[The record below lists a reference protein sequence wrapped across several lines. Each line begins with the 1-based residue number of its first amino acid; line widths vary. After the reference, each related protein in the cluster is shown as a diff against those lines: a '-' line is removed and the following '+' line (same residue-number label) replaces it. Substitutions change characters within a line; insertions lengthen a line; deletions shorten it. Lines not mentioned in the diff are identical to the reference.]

1 MAALVNEG
9 ETEVLE
15 AIKARYATLY
25 LGLYENTTEPAETAT
40 LATLTEQTSGTGYAR
55 IALTQAN
62 WTISGDTMTNLLKT
76 FTAAG
81 GDWGNQYGYFIGTTS
96 DNTGKLL
103 VVHHFTN
110 GPFYVADTGS
120 IDITP
125 KLQAS

>member
-1 MAALVNEG
+1 MAKLVNEG
-9 ETEVLE
+9 ETETLE

-25 LGLYENTTEPAETAT
+25 LGLYEDTTEPPETAT
-40 LATLTEQTSGTGYAR
+40 LATLTEQASGTGYAR
-55 IALTQAN
+55 IALSQAD

-76 FTAAG
+76 FLAAG

-96 DNTGKLL
+96 NNTGKLL

-110 GPFYVADTGS
+110 GPFYISNTGS

-125 KLQAS
+125 KIQAA